1 MFSIGRVQA
10 DKAARRAIEY
20 NRFLLIEIQLITVF
34 KPDEAATRLNV
45 TDWICKNQSY
55 IGCVQQRK

>member
-45 TDWICKNQSY
+45 TD
-55 IGCVQQRK
+55 